1 MILKLTLIPASGLI
15 SFVNPHCTS
24 TKQWGTITITNSSGI
39 VITMPLT
46 YQNTNYKILIT
57 HNNGTLPTSVVPLSV
72 GYINPNYFYVS
83 NNINQNPNVLWVT
96 LGFLNT

>member
-1 MILKLTLIPASGLI
+1 MFQMYLLSQNFPI
-15 SFVNPHCTS
+15 VEVE
-24 TKQWGTITITNSSGI
+24 QWGIITITNSSGI

-57 HNNGTLPTSVVPLSV
+57 HNNGILPTSVVPLSV